1 MSETRS
7 AIPTELGTE
16 KIGKLLKQYALPAI
30 IAQTASSLYNMVD
43 SIFIGQGVGPLAISG
58 LAVTFPL
65 MNLSTAFGTLVGAG
79 AATMLSVLLGQ
90 KNYKAANKV
99 LGNVV
104 SLNIIIGLA
113 FMALSLIFIDPI
125 LYFFGASENTLQ
137 YAKEYIQIILYGNV
151 ITHLYFG
158 LNAAMRSSG
167 SPKKAMALT
176 IFTVIFN
183 TILDPIFIFVFDMGI
198 AGAAWATV
206 IAQAVSMIVVL
217 QHFSNKTRPFHFEK
231 GIASLDMRVAK
242 DSLAIGMGPFLMHAA
257 ACLVTLFINQQ
268 LREYSGD
275 LGIGAYGICNRFIF
289 MFIMI
294 CTLIMALRG
303 RFKALALHRNEI
315 PLVVLLGLLYALSSV
330 FMFQAFDYMATGLI
344 STMYFVY
351 PVMTASMMAMFFGE
365 RMSWGRILSLVMTI
379 GGVLLLYVSDGD
391 ERMSLIG
398 VGLTFAAAL
407 AYAVYIVITNQSR
420 MRNASGSK
428 VAFWSLMV
436 GSVVFFARTGF
447 GANLQ
452 VLPSL
457 ECWGLVLLLAIVPT
471 VVSCT
476 SLVLSI
482 RYVGSTI
489 TSILGAMEP
498 VTAVL
503 CGTLVFGEA
512 MSLRIFM
519 GIFVIIAAVMV
530 LVASDEM
537 VARRRA
543 KSRRKG
549 VS

>member
-104 SLNIIIGLA
+104 SLNIILGFL
-113 FMALSLIFIDPI
+113 FMAVALIFIDPI
-125 LYFFGASENTLQ
+125 LYFFGASENTLPF
-137 YAKEYIQIILYGNV
+137 AKEYIQIILYGNI

-206 IAQAVSMIVVL
+206 IAQTAAMFVVL
-217 QHFSNKTRPFHFEK
+217 HHFSNRERPFHFEK
-231 GIASLDMRVAK
+231 GIVSLDMRVAK

-268 LREYSGD
+268 LRKYSGD

-294 CTLIMALRG
+294 CMGLNQGMQPIAGYNYGARKYSRVKEVFWKTAKIAMVITSICFIIGMFIPRAAVGIFTHDEELMTLSAKALR
-303 RFKALALHRNEI
+303 I
-315 PLVVLLGLLYALSSV
+315 LVIAFPIVGFQMIATNFFQSLGMVKKSV
-330 FMFQAFDYMATGLI
+330 
-344 STMYFVY
+344 
-351 PVMTASMMAMFFGE
+351 
-365 RMSWGRILSLVMTI
+365 ILSLSRQI
-379 GGVLLLYVSDGD
+379 LFLLPLLYLLPLGMGDNGVWASYPISDT
-391 ERMSLIG
+391 LATL
-398 VGLTFAAAL
+398 LTIFML
-407 AYAVYIVITNQSR
+407 GR
-420 MRNASGSK
+420 LFK
-428 VAFWSLMV
+428 KF
-436 GSVVFFARTGF
+436 
-447 GANLQ
+447 
-452 VLPSL
+452 
-457 ECWGLVLLLAIVPT
+457 
-471 VVSCT
+471 
-476 SLVLSI
+476 
-482 RYVGSTI
+482 STLKDGEDP
-489 TSILGAMEP
+489 SILGSQ
-498 VTAVL
+498 L
-503 CGTLVFGEA
+503 
-512 MSLRIFM
+512 
-519 GIFVIIAAVMV
+519 
-530 LVASDEM
+530 
-537 VARRRA
+537 
-543 KSRRKG
+543 
-549 VS
+549 